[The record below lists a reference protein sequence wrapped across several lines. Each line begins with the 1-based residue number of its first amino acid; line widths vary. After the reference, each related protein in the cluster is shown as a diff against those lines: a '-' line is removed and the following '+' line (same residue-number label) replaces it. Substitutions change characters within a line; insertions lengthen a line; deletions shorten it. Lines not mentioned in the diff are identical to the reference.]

1 MKSDPSNE
9 AATKFSWQQ
18 LAVMLLG
25 VASAGYVCRV
35 AVTIAGSGM
44 MSEFGL
50 SQARMGTIFTAFL
63 VGYTAFQIPSGWLA
77 DRADARKVFLWLCA
91 GWCVLTLLTAGV
103 GWRGFGIS
111 VALPLLWVIRG
122 LFGVVAAPTY
132 PASGRILAVT
142 VAPQHRALA
151 NGLVLASV
159 GVGSALAPVILAPV
173 ADRFGWRAC
182 LLLAAVLAAGVGAL
196 WWNLSP
202 DFRKAETLE
211 IPEADVKR
219 IGSASHPGVNPFR
232 TRSFWFLSASYFL
245 QSYLGYIFVFW
256 FFLYLVQVRHFA
268 FPKAGWLTSLPWMAT
283 IVAIPAGGL
292 VSDFAVRIFGPTWG
306 RRSVPVAVLMAAA
319 AFLVMGARTANPSM
333 AVAALTACTVLV
345 MCTEGPFWATMT
357 QLSREKS
364 GVAGGTMNFAGNLG
378 GIISPTLTPWLAE
391 RMGWERA
398 LVLTAALAVLGS
410 LLWLGV
416 KLERE

>member
-1 MKSDPSNE
+1 MNRDPWNE
-9 AATKFSWQQ
+9 AATKLSWQR

-35 AVTIAGSGM
+35 AVTVAGPGM

-91 GWCVLTLLTAGV
+91 GWCALTLLTAGV
-103 GWRGFGIS
+103 GWRGIGFSAAI
-111 VALPLLWVIRG
+111 PLLWLSRG

-142 VAPQHRALA
+142 VAPRHRAQA

-159 GVGSALAPVILAPV
+159 GVGSALAPVLLAPV
-173 ADRFGWRAC
+173 ADRYGWRAC
-182 LLLAAVLAAGVGAL
+182 LLVAAVLSAAVGAL

-202 DFRKAETLE
+202 QFRGTESVDAVATEGTQT
-211 IPEADVKR
+211 AAV
-219 IGSASHPGVNPFR
+219 SHLVVNPFR
-232 TRSFWFLSASYFL
+232 NRSFWFLSASYFL

-268 FPKAGWLTSLPWMAT
+268 FPAAGWLTSLPWMAT
-283 IVAIPAGGL
+283 IVAIPAGGML
-292 VSDFAVRIFGPTWG
+292 SDFAVRIFGPTWG
-306 RRSVPVAVLMAAA
+306 RRSVPIAVLLAAA
-319 AFLVMGARTANPSM
+319 AFLAVGARTASASV
-333 AVAALTACTVLV
+333 AVAALTGCTVLV

-398 LVLTAALAVLGS
+398 LALTAGLAVLAS